1 MKRDSS
7 RVVAAS
13 GAPSA
18 SHRRWGEAGF
28 TLIELSVVA
37 FILALVLIG
46 AGNLFEF
53 NTELARVQMHL
64 SDMQQSARIAQ
75 RDIVG
80 LVRMAGRGGLPVS
93 LPAVG
98 AGGFAGKLLPTG
110 PAIEIANDVA
120 DNTRIVAG
128 DGTTPL
134 IVEGTDVLTIRG
146 VFNSS
151 VYQVSPVATATLILN
166 DPNNPTTG
174 TVKINDPNPV
184 LRIPQALRALEEAIT
199 TNRPEA
205 LLLISPLQDIYAI
218 VEITGGTVVTRDP
231 DDNRPTEIDVDF
243 RIGGTA
249 TANGYLSLS
258 PGGGFSTILRRVA
271 AVGLVEEYRYFVR
284 EERAIATDA
293 NSELRPRLTRA
304 RFYPGTDLPWD
315 GDDANLRVDVADNIV
330 DLQLAFGID
339 TNADQVL
346 QNDDPSP
353 KDDDWLFDDPTD
365 DASDATKWNGANP
378 LAPPSLYYLRISTL
392 TRSERRDRGHVS
404 PAITTIEDNAY
415 GESASGGL
423 SDAEMLD
430 RTFHRSLLTTTVDL
444 RNL

>member
-7 RVVAAS
+7 RVAAAS
-13 GAPSA
+13 GDLSGA
-18 SHRRWGEAGF
+18 HRRWSEAGF
-28 TLIELSVVA
+28 TIIELSVVA

-75 RDIVG
+75 REVVG
-80 LVRMAGRGGLPVS
+80 QLRMAGRGGLPVS

-98 AGGFAGKLLPTG
+98 AAAFAGKLLPTG
-110 PAIEIANDVA
+110 PAIEVVNDVA
-120 DNTRIVAG
+120 DNTWIVAG
-128 DGTTPL
+128 DATSPL
-134 IVEGTDVLTIRG
+134 IVEGTDVLTLRG

-151 VYQVSPVATATLILN
+151 VYQVSPVATATLILD
-166 DPNNPTTG
+166 DPNTPTTG

-184 LRIPQALRALEEAIT
+184 LRIPQALQALEDAIAAA
-199 TNRPEA
+199 RPEA
-205 LLLISPLQDIYAI
+205 LLLISPLQDVYAI

-231 DDNRPTEIDVDF
+231 DDNRPTEIDLDF
-243 RIGGTA
+243 RIGGSP
-249 TANGYLSLS
+249 TANGYLGLS
-258 PGGGFSTILRRVA
+258 PGGGFPTILRRVA

-284 EERAIATDA
+284 EERAVPTDL

-304 RFYPGTDLPWD
+304 RFYPGSDLPWD
-315 GDDANLRVDVADNIV
+315 GDGANLRVDVADNIV

-353 KDDDWLFDDPTD
+353 KDDDWLFDDATD
-365 DASDATKWNGANP
+365 DATDATKWNGTNP
-378 LAPPSLYYLRISTL
+378 LAPPSFFYLRISTL
-392 TRSERRDRGHVS
+392 TRAERRDRGHVS
-404 PAITTIEDNAY
+404 PAITTIEDNVY